1 MTVMRAVLY
10 SEDRL
15 GQYYFAPDCTV
26 SLTAGQMT
34 LYVMSGSKPL
44 TIAGKD
50 HLLGILYEN
59 LNAGVEETV
68 LRSLLSLLSKEDLFS
83 KMKEAHFIE

>member
-1 MTVMRAVLY
+1 
-10 SEDRL
+10 
-15 GQYYFAPDCTV
+15 
-26 SLTAGQMT
+26 MT

-50 HLLGILYEN
+50 HLLGILHEN

-68 LRSLLSLLSKEDLFS
+68 LRSLLSLLSKDDLFS